1 MKKDSKISIR
11 TDDGL
16 KTFVGTMERT
26 DKSVRIEYCDEGII
40 CVIACDEK
48 GAYIKRCGS
57 PLYEM
62 TLRLNESTP
71 VAITT
76 EYGEIPADIRTGS
89 ITVTRKNNAV
99 KIELEY
105 SLIFA
110 NTAADIKIK
119 LIAVEL

>member
-76 EYGEIPADIRTGS
+76 EYGEIPADIRTGN

-110 NTAADIKIK
+110 IKIK

>member
-26 DKSVRIEYCDEGII
+26 DKSVRIEYC
-40 CVIACDEK
+40 
-48 GAYIKRCGS
+48 GS

-76 EYGEIPADIRTGS
+76 EYGEIPADIRTGN